1 MGTPVGVGLPQNF
14 KNKNITV
21 CLGVY
26 NCSFAYFIAFAY
38 LNNFTFLSSYV

>member
-14 KNKNITV
+14 ENQNITV
-21 CLGVY
+21 GLGVY

-38 LNNFTFLSSYV
+38 I